1 MIIHSNPLFTIYFGN
16 AQDKLNQDDYLKLSP
31 ETKLLSEPSFEHM
44 KDKLGIESL
53 IFLKQI
59 HKNTGYVVTLEMRSF
74 LERPF
79 AVEGD
84 YLLTDLPGIGIGI
97 MTADCLPIIIHDT
110 RNNAIAAI
118 HAGWR
123 GSVEHIAQRA
133 FLRMQEAYGTRG
145 VDIRVFFGPS
155 AQPCC
160 YEVGESVIAYR
171 NTDLLLSDSLI
182 EHNGT
187 VYFNIARYNA
197 LQFMDLG
204 VPKLAFH
211 MNYNTCTI
219 CDVRLCSYRRDGK
232 SPYRQMT
239 VVALR

>member
-1 MIIHSNPLFTIYFGN
+1 MIIHSSPLFTIYFGN
-16 AQDKLNQDDYLKLSP
+16 AQDRLNQDDYLSIPP
-31 ETKLLSEPSFEHM
+31 ETDLLTEPHFKHLA
-44 KDKLGIESL
+44 DVLGIESL
-53 IFLKQI
+53 VFLKQI
-59 HKNTGYVVTLEMRSF
+59 HKNTGFVVTQETLAN
-74 LERPF
+74 LARPF

-84 YLLTDLPGIGIGI
+84 YLLTDLPKVGIGI

-110 RNNAIAAI
+110 RTNAIAAI

-123 GSVEHIAQRA
+123 GSVERIAQRA
-133 FLRMQEAYGTRG
+133 FKRMQEAYGTRG
-145 VDIRVFFGPS
+145 VDVRVFFGSS

-160 YEVGESVIAYR
+160 YEVGDTVLAHR
-171 NTDLLLSDSLI
+171 DTDPLLSDSLL
-182 EHNGT
+182 EHNGST
-187 VYFNIARYNA
+187 YLNVSRYNA
-197 LQFMDLG
+197 LQLMDVG

-211 MNYNTCTI
+211 MNYNICTI